1 MSIAEFTAFYPQFAG
16 FTPVVV
22 LTEYIRQANARFAS
36 FSEEDAEE
44 ARRLYTAHKLT
55 MYARV
60 ALLDGGEPP
69 ATASG
74 FGTPGPGASV
84 LLVSGERA
92 AAPAKNLAG
101 GEVTGNEQSPQ
112 WGAATIDGAG
122 ARYTYAQLAAAG
134 QAQQKIASKKVG
146 EVAVTYSSGTSSS
159 SVSVQTDLADLT
171 ETDFG
176 LQLLSLIK
184 MYARPVYVP

>member
-1 MSIAEFTAFYPQFAG
+1 MTQAEFTAFYPQFAG

-22 LTEYIRQANARFAS
+22 MTEYIRQANKRFSA
-36 FSEEDAEE
+36 FSAEDAEE

-60 ALLDGGEPP
+60 ALPDGV
-69 ATASG
+69 
-74 FGTPGPGASV
+74 TPT
-84 LLVSGERA
+84 
-92 AAPAKNLAG
+92 K
-101 GEVTGNEQSPQ
+101 
-112 WGAATIDGAG
+112 
-122 ARYTYAQLAAAG
+122 AQIAAAG

>member
-1 MSIAEFTAFYPQFAG
+1 MTQAEFTAFYPQFAG

-22 LTEYIRQANARFAS
+22 MTEYIRQANKRFSA
-36 FSEEDAEE
+36 FSAEDAEE

-60 ALLDGGEPP
+60 ALPDGV
-69 ATASG
+69 
-74 FGTPGPGASV
+74 TPT
-84 LLVSGERA
+84 
-92 AAPAKNLAG
+92 K
-101 GEVTGNEQSPQ
+101 
-112 WGAATIDGAG
+112 
-122 ARYTYAQLAAAG
+122 AQIAAAG

-159 SVSVQTDLADLT
+159 SVSVSTDLADLT

>member
-1 MSIAEFTAFYPQFAG
+1 MTQAEFTAFYPQFAG
-16 FTPVVV
+16 FTPTVV
-22 LTEYIRQANARFAS
+22 LTEYIRQANDRFAS
-36 FSEEDAEE
+36 FTEEDAEE

-60 ALLDGGEPP
+60 ALPDGV
-69 ATASG
+69 
-74 FGTPGPGASV
+74 TPT
-84 LLVSGERA
+84 
-92 AAPAKNLAG
+92 K
-101 GEVTGNEQSPQ
+101 
-112 WGAATIDGAG
+112 
-122 ARYTYAQLAAAG
+122 AQIPAAG

-176 LQLLSLIK
+176 MQLLSLIK

>member
-1 MSIAEFTAFYPQFAG
+1 MF
-16 FTPVVV
+16 V
-22 LTEYIRQANARFAS
+22 LTEYIRQANDRFSS
-36 FSEEDAEE
+36 FTEEDAEE

-55 MYARV
+55 MYA
-60 ALLDGGEPP
+60 GGEPP

-74 FGTPGPGASV
+74 G
-84 LLVSGERA
+84 
-92 AAPAKNLAG
+92 NLAG

-122 ARYTYAQLAAAG
+122 ARYSYAQLWAAG

-176 LQLLSLIK
+176 MQLLALLRLYGRS
-184 MYARPVYVP
+184 VYIP